1 MKCRLDKL
9 VFNQG
14 KFSSRTRAIEVIEN
28 AGVKVD
34 GVIVQKPGRKFDE
47 SCTIEIIKKEIPWV
61 SRGAFKLLKAID
73 YWKIGIKNKNAI
85 DIGAST
91 GGFTQVLLSKEINKV
106 YCIDVGHGQLH
117 DKIRANPK
125 VINFEKTHIKK
136 LNSLKIR
143 DKISLIVVDV
153 SFISLTNVIPH
164 IADFIKESCEIILL
178 IKPQFEAGPENINK
192 HGLIKDKNLHF
203 SLITK
208 IKNCL
213 ELHQMEWNG
222 YIESP
227 IKGGDGN
234 MEFLCYSR
242 KNYRNKI

>member
-1 MKCRLDKL
+1 MKSRLDKL

-34 GVIVQKPGRKFDE
+34 GIIVQKPGKKFDE
-47 SCTIEIIKKEIPWV
+47 SCTIEIIKEETPWV
-61 SRGAFKLLKAID
+61 SRGALKLLQAID
-73 YWKIGIKNKNAI
+73 YWKISIQNKNAI

-117 DKIRANPK
+117 DKIRGNPK
-125 VINFEKTHIKK
+125 VINFEKTHVKK
-136 LNSLKIR
+136 LKALKIK
-143 DKISLIVVDV
+143 DQISLIVVDV
-153 SFISLTNVIPH
+153 SFISLINVIPH
-164 IADFIKESCEIILL
+164 IADFIEDNCEIILL

-192 HGLIKDKNLHF
+192 HGLVKDKNIHF

-213 ELHQMEWNG
+213 ESYQMEWNG
-222 YIESP
+222 SIESP
-227 IKGGDGN
+227 IKGRDGN
-234 MEFLCYSR
+234 MEFLCYSK
-242 KNYRNKI
+242 KNSRNKI